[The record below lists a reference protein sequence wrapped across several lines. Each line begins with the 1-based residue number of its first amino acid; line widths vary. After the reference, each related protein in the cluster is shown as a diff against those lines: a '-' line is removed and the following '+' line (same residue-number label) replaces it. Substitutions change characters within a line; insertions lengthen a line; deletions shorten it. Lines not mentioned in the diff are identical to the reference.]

1 MGEITSLKTVSWFPD
16 GRHLLLT
23 GAAEGQPPRTYQM
36 DTDGAKPQAL
46 GPADFIGVTVAM
58 DGKRI
63 EGRNAA
69 GQAAVFDQE
78 SQKLAIIPGV
88 EHQEV
93 LSKWTEDGQALI
105 TYSSTPSAA
114 RIYRVDISTG
124 QRTLLQTI
132 DPTEKAGLAT
142 PIRLAYA
149 ERSKSYAYCTIRV
162 MGNLY
167 VVEGLE

>member
-1 MGEITSLKTVSWFPD
+1 MKTVSWFPD

-23 GAAEGQPPRTYQM
+23 GSAEGQPPRTYQM

-63 EGRNAA
+63 AGRNAA

-88 EHQEV
+88 EPQEV

-114 RIYRVDISTG
+114 RIYRVDISPAHFVA
-124 QRTLLQTI
+124 
-132 DPTEKAGLAT
+132 DD
-142 PIRLAYA
+142 
-149 ERSKSYAYCTIRV
+149 
-162 MGNLY
+162 
-167 VVEGLE
+167 